1 MPSSYTEI
9 DIINKALTLLGD
21 VQIAS
26 RSENSP
32 PAKAMDALY
41 DGARDRVLREC
52 PWNFAV
58 KRTSLASSGTP
69 AWGDFDKTYPLP
81 ADFLYLMHTED
92 FSDYALEGQEILAD
106 PTNNVSGGP
115 LKIKYVARIT
125 DASRY
130 DTLFTEALAYRLA
143 YEACER
149 ITQSNT
155 KKADLFQEYELTV
168 TRAKRINGQED
179 APEAYVEDE
188 WNIAR
193 VGEQKQRAT

>member
-9 DIINKALTLLGD
+9 EIINKALTLLGGN
-21 VQIAS
+21 QITS
-26 RSENSP
+26 RQENSP
-32 PAKAMDALY
+32 SAKTMDALY
-41 DGARDRVLREC
+41 DGCRDRVLREC

-58 KRTSLASSGTP
+58 KRATLASDGTP
-69 AWGDFDKTYPLP
+69 EWGDFSKTYPVP
-81 ADFLYLMHTED
+81 SDFLYLMHTQDFED
-92 FSDYALEGQEILAD
+92 YTIEGGKILAD
-106 PTNNVSGGP
+106 PTGSVSSGP

-125 DASRY
+125 DAAAY

-155 KKADLFQEYELTV
+155 KKADLFQEYELTM

-179 APEAYVEDE
+179 APEDYVEDP
-188 WNIAR
+188 WILAR
-193 VGEQKQRAT
+193 L

>member
-9 DIINKALTLLGD
+9 EIINKSLTLLGGN
-21 VQIAS
+21 QITS
-26 RSENSP
+26 RQENSP
-32 PAKAMDALY
+32 SAKTMDALY
-41 DGARDRVLREC
+41 DGCRDRVLREC

-58 KRTSLASSGTP
+58 KRASLASDGTP
-69 AWGDFDKTYPLP
+69 TWGDFAYTYPVP

-92 FSDYALEGQEILAD
+92 FEDYTIEGGKIVANA
-106 PTNNVSGGP
+106 TGNVTGGA
-115 LKIKYVARIT
+115 LKIKYVARIE
-125 DASRY
+125 DAAAF

-155 KKADLFQEYELTV
+155 KKADLFQEYELTM

-179 APEAYVEDE
+179 APEDYVEDS
-188 WNIAR
+188 WILAR
-193 VGEQKQRAT
+193 L